1 MLVNA
6 LGGGLSGTCSGISR
20 KPENSNMEC
29 QFSGDFDLPKNVKAI
44 PPPLKRTKN
53 PSRLS
58 SILSKFYLMRFL
70 KTQRLETRPLV
81 YLVSYGSTAGDNA
94 SCRWGTRPFAMKL
107 ATRWPLNAYV
117 WCKTITKL
125 KKWGEM
131 VVNIRSGKSN
141 VDSFK
146 QLLNQLNSEQSAS
159 KTNRINQ

>member
-44 PPPLKRTKN
+44 PPPKTYEEPIEIVIN
-53 PSRLS
+53 F
-58 SILSKFYLMRFL
+58 IQFYLMRFL
-70 KTQRLETRPLV
+70 KTQRLKTRPLV

-117 WCKTITKL
+117 
-125 KKWGEM
+125 
-131 VVNIRSGKSN
+131 
-141 VDSFK
+141 
-146 QLLNQLNSEQSAS
+146 
-159 KTNRINQ
+159 